1 MCIRDREYLPQINDI
16 DNQISGLLNEMTII
30 KQENANEKT
39 QLSAITKRLEE
50 ERRAHEEKLKLEAE
64 ERKRKEE
71 NLLEKQRQELEEQ
84 AHQAQLD
91 HEQQITQVKQT
102 YNDQLTELQDKLAAE
117 EKDCLLY
124 TSRCV

>member
-1 MCIRDREYLPQINDI
+1 
-16 DNQISGLLNEMTII
+16 MTII

-39 QLSAITKRLEE
+39 QLSAITKRLED
-50 ERRAHEEKLKLEAE
+50 ERRAHEEQLKLEAE

-102 YNDQLTELQDKLAAE
+102 
-117 EKDCLLY
+117 
-124 TSRCV
+124 